1 MIMDSIIGTKVG
13 MTRIFDEKGRDLPVT
28 VITAGPCIVCQV
40 KTGETDGYRA
50 VQLAFGERKE
60 SKTSRPLMGHFKKAG
75 INPARV
81 LREFR
86 TDAEHQVGDVITVEI
101 FQVGDRVKVVGT
113 TKGKGFTG
121 VMKRHGF
128 HGGRASHG
136 KKDQLR
142 AGGSVGASSDPSRVF
157 PGLKMAGHSGAA
169 RFTARNLKVV
179 KILPESNQILVL
191 GAVPGPPNGT
201 VYVTRQ
207 V

>member
-1 MIMDSIIGTKVG
+1 MDAIIGTKVG
-13 MTRIFDEKGRDLPVT
+13 MTRIFDENGRDLPVT
-28 VITAGPCIVCQV
+28 VITAGPCTVCQV

-50 VQLAFGERKE
+50 VQLAYGERKE
-60 SKTSRPLMGHFKKAG
+60 SKTSRPLLGHFKKAG
-75 INPARV
+75 VKPARV
-81 LREFR
+81 LHEFR
-86 TDAEHQVGDVITVEI
+86 TSAEHQVGDVITVEI
-101 FQVGDRVKVVGT
+101 FQVGDRVKVAGT

-157 PGLKMAGHSGAA
+157 PGIKMPGHSGAA
-169 RFTARNLKVV
+169 RHTASNLKVV

-207 V
+207 A

>member
-13 MTRIFDEKGRDLPVT
+13 MTRIFDEHGRDLPVT

-86 TDAEHQVGDVITVEI
+86 TDAEHQVGDGLTVEI

-169 RFTARNLKVV
+169 RFTALNLKVV
-179 KILPESNQILVL
+179 K
-191 GAVPGPPNGT
+191 
-201 VYVTRQ
+201 
-207 V
+207 

>member
-13 MTRIFDEKGRDLPVT
+13 MTRIFDEHGRDLPVT

-169 RFTARNLKVV
+169 RFTALNLKVV
-179 KILPESNQILVL
+179 KILPDSNQILVL

-207 V
+207 A